1 MNKLILIALVF
12 GLGLVGC
19 SRCEDCELNGNTET
33 ICETEF
39 DSSNQYEDAIADREA
54 AGAVCTSSGGF

>member
-1 MNKLILIALVF
+1 VNKLILIAFVL
-12 GLGLVGC
+12 GLALVGC
-19 SRCEDCELNGNTET
+19 SQCQDCELNGNTET

-39 DSSNQYEDAIADREA
+39 DSANQYEDAIADREA